1 MLKRK
6 CTACSGTRTR
16 MRIHCLIPMLL
27 LQVPIHCTVLLQ
39 VPILYMNVY
48 RASFGRHF
56 CEDRAVGRGVDRG
69 GFPFPGNPPGRII
82 FF

>member
-1 MLKRK
+1 
-6 CTACSGTRTR
+6 
-16 MRIHCLIPMLL
+16 
-27 LQVPIHCTVLLQ
+27 
-39 VPILYMNVY
+39 MNVY

-82 FF
+82 FSNNYNLCIDYDGRGSPNWLGPLAYYM